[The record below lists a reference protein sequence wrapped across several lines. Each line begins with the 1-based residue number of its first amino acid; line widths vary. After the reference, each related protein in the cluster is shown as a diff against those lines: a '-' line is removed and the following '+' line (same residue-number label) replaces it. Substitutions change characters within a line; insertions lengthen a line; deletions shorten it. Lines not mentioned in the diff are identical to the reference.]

1 MRRVGGRFTLE
12 NGIAVGGVAT
22 VYLGRDEIL
31 DRPVAVKILHPGFEG
46 SDLAFRFER
55 EGSLAAK
62 LSHPNIVQ
70 VYDAGKESD
79 EEGRETSYIVMEYV
93 PGGDLKNMMDEK
105 GPMPESELSR
115 IGVDLAAGLAHAHER
130 GVVHRDIKPQNV
142 LMDEYG
148 RPKLTDFGI
157 ARALYETRVT
167 TMTASYLGTALYS
180 SPEQLRNEDGTEK
193 SDVYSLGATLYEA
206 AVGAPVFDG
215 TVFQVASSQVGEKPV
230 PPTQRDAE
238 MGREFEG
245 AILSCLSK
253 NPGDRPDSPEL
264 RDTLE
269 GISAGNGGASGA
281 GPGRK
286 LILATVAGVA
296 LVLVML
302 GAAAMLGA
310 TSMLGERQA
319 GREEENRD
327 REAPAA
333 QEQASATEPPDD
345 PEGERSGG
353 EVSEGERSD
362 ALTEDA
368 AAGMVANMYLSVVRG
383 EYESSYEYLSE
394 EYRREDFPT
403 RAEWEENFSE
413 LGAITF
419 TETPTARVSGDEA
432 VVTGET
438 ASITTDGEATVESGL
453 WNLVAEGGEWKIN
466 GMELRERSQRTGDE
480 V

>member
-22 VYLGRDEIL
+22 VYLGRDEVL

-46 SDLAFRFER
+46 SDLARRFER
-55 EGSLAAK
+55 EGSLAAQ

-93 PGGDLKNMMDEK
+93 PGGDLKDLMDEK

-115 IGVDLAAGLAHAHER
+115 IGAALAAGLAHAHER
-130 GVVHRDIKPQNV
+130 GVVHRDVKPQNV
-142 LMDEYG
+142 LMDERG

-157 ARALYETRVT
+157 ARAVGVARAT

-180 SPEQLRNEDGTEK
+180 SPEQLRNEDAAEK

-215 TVFQVASSQVGEKPV
+215 TVFQVASSQASEKPV
-230 PPTQRDAE
+230 PPTEREAE

-253 NPGDRPDSPEL
+253 NPGDRPDASDL
-264 RDTLE
+264 RDSLE
-269 GISAGNGGASGA
+269 GMSTGKGGASG
-281 GPGRK
+281 PGSAKKRS
-286 LILATVAGVA
+286 LATVAGVA

-310 TSMLGERQA
+310 TSMLGFGERQA
-319 GREEENRD
+319 GREEQGRD
-327 REAPAA
+327 PDPPAT
-333 QEQASATEPPDD
+333 QEQAGSTEPPDD
-345 PEGERSGG
+345 PDGEASGEGSA
-353 EVSEGERSD
+353 
-362 ALTEDA
+362 ALTEEA
-368 AAGMVANMYLSVVRG
+368 AAGTVATMYLSVVRG
-383 EYESSYEYLSE
+383 EYEGSYEYLSE
-394 EYRREDFPT
+394 EYRREEFPAL
-403 RAEWEENFSE
+403 AEWEENFSE
-413 LGAITF
+413 LRAITF
-419 TETPTARVSGDEA
+419 TETPAARISGDEA

-438 ASITTDGEATVESGL
+438 ASITTGGEARSESGL
-453 WNLVAEGGEWKIN
+453 WNLVAEDGEWKID
-466 GMELRERSQRTGDE
+466 GMELRERSRRVGDK